1 MMTVRKTWNASTE
14 GDAMYARSIAFH
26 TRQDVTT
33 DQASA
38 IYQEMVLLLS
48 DADGFLG
55 ATFMM
60 NPETNHALSLT
71 FWRDR
76 ECGAAAGPSL
86 LPVLLVKVHP
96 LVVAPPEISGF
107 EVIDQSFEFEKLS
120 AS

>member
-1 MMTVRKTWNASTE
+1 MMTARMTWNASVE
-14 GDAMYARSIAFH
+14 GDAMYARSIAFRA
-26 TRQDVTT
+26 RQDVTT
-33 DQASA
+33 EQASV
-38 IYQEMVLLLS
+38 IYHEMVLLLS

-76 ECGAAAGPSL
+76 ECGAAAGPAL

-96 LVVAPPEISGF
+96 LVVAPPEISGY
-107 EVIDQSFEFEKLS
+107 EVIDRSFTLDDPP
-120 AS
+120 AP